1 MFKEFLDKDLIDPVE
16 RKEIG
21 NQIETMNKAGLLY
34 TSPLYKMKKEKIE
47 INYAKLWEQILL
59 AESTKAVEG
68 VVWNK
73 PDEVREKEFLRKK
86 IAKAEIDM
94 HPDNPWKNDTSKEST
109 NEKKGWGFV
118 TEDKNEHL
126 KSMLPKETENRPRK
140 SSIGLSALTSLLSA
154 LTNTP
159 ITVDSISTDSSSDVI
174 VVQTSSDEP
183 IFPGGITIMGRDIQ
197 GMLSNKDSR
206 SSTPDTPKKPL
217 PPPEP
222 PKKPITK
229 AEEEKENK
237 KDGGN
242 AKLENRTGFIGP
254 PKPPVPPPKPPVPP
268 PKRLVE
274 PAKVTKKVLSSP
286 SKSELVQQKVT
297 DSPKKPDLSH
307 QKAPNKS
314 FGCEQKEQ
322 LKCVLNIA
330 TAVENGQVQSS
341 VKDSGNGMMTN
352 GTKKDA
358 KKEMERMKC
367 FGCNKLASD
376 LYKNSLPKTF
386 TGDDNRKTVYPRHCN
401 LCFQRNQHFF
411 CSKKCFA
418 SGEKMH
424 SKKCK
429 VAQVEKNKIFV
440 ENLHL

>member
-16 RKEIG
+16 RKELG
-21 NQIETMNKAGLLY
+21 NTIESLNKVGQLY

-47 INYAKLWEQILL
+47 INYAKLWEQLLL

-68 VVWNK
+68 AVWNK
-73 PDEVREKEFLRKK
+73 PDNVREKEVLTKK

-94 HPDNPWKNDTSKEST
+94 HPDNPWKNDTSKDSS
-109 NEKKGWGFV
+109 NEKKGWGFL
-118 TEDKNEHL
+118 TQDKNEHF
-126 KSMLPKETENRPRK
+126 KSTLPKDTENRPRR

-159 ITVDSISTDSSSDVI
+159 ITVESITTNSSTDVI

-183 IFPGGITIMGRDIQ
+183 LFPAVLGVRGTRRD
-197 GMLSNKDSR
+197 SNKESR
-206 SSTPDTPKKPL
+206 SSTPDTVKKPL
-217 PPPEP
+217 PPSDP

-229 AEEEKENK
+229 TEEEKENK

-242 AKLENRTGFIGP
+242 AKLAPMIGPPRPPLPP
-254 PKPPVPPPKPPVPP
+254 PKPPVPPPKP
-268 PKRLVE
+268 LVE
-274 PAKVTKKVLSSP
+274 PEKVTKKILSSP
-286 SKSELVQQKVT
+286 SKSELVQEKVT
-297 DSPKKPDLSH
+297 GSPKKRDLSQ
-307 QKAPNKS
+307 QKTTNKT

-322 LKCVLNIA
+322 LRSVMINA
-330 TAVENGQVQSS
+330 TVVENGQVQSS
-341 VKDSGNGMMTN
+341 VKVSANGMMAN

-358 KKEMERMKC
+358 KKEMEKMKC

-401 LCFQRNQHFF
+401 QCFQKNQHFF

-418 SGEKMH
+418 SGEKIH

-429 VAQVEKNKIFV
+429 VAQVERNKIFV